1 VMSSLRGLDHRTVQ
15 VLDGIALFWV
25 VLWALLAGAT
35 GYQIWRLTGLSDTAE
50 VSARAIDNAG
60 RAVQRLS
67 DVPLVGEGPSQLGD
81 QIRETAQELDGR
93 AEQTRGD
100 VRRLS
105 ILVGLS
111 TFLVPVSPVAGLYLP
126 LRLSRRRE
134 IASIRSELGPGPR
147 PPELEAY
154 LARRALATL
163 SFADLRRVC
172 ADPVRD
178 LEEGRHGP
186 LAEAELSRLGLAR
199 LPGPAAAGTARPR
212 ARP

>member
-1 VMSSLRGLDHRTVQ
+1 MMSSLRGLDHRTVQ
-15 VLDGIALFWV
+15 VVDGIALFWV
-25 VLWALLAGAT
+25 ILWALLAGAT

-50 VSARAIDNAG
+50 VSARAIDSTG
-60 RAVQRLS
+60 QAVQRLS
-67 DVPLVGEGPSQLGD
+67 ELPLVGEGPAELGD
-81 QIRETAQELDGR
+81 QIQETAQELDGR

-134 IASIRSELGPGPR
+134 VASIRAELRRGR
-147 PPELEAY
+147 RPELDAY
-154 LARRALATL
+154 LAQRALSTL
-163 SFADLRRVC
+163 SFADLRRVS

-178 LEEGRHGP
+178 LEQGRHGA
-186 LAEAELSRLGLAR
+186 LAEAELGRLGLT
-199 LPGPAAAGTARPR
+199 PAPAVPRAGTPGRGRTPT
-212 ARP
+212 